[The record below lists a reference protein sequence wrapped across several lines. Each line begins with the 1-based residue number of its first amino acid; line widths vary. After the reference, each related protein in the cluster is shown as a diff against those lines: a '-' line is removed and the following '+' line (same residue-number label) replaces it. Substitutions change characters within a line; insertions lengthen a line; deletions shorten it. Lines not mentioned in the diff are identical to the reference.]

1 MTKHPIHAILLA
13 VAVAAGLASPTL
25 AGAATFTFLNLDG
38 PNEGFNDPTPV
49 APVGDNPGTTLG
61 QQRKNVFK
69 LAFATWGAI
78 LPSNV
83 AIRVEARFDPLTPCD
98 ATSGVLGQAGAITIA
113 SDFPGAPIANTW
125 FPIALANKIAG
136 FDLSTSANDISAQF
150 NSSVDNSTCLGS
162 AGWYYGFDHNE
173 GTNIDLL
180 AVVLHE
186 LGHGLGFQTFTNLST
201 GAFLN
206 GRPDM
211 YARRILD
218 DGLGLHWDQLSNG
231 QRAVSALN
239 TGKLVWDGTFVTHAA
254 PQFLGPATVV
264 RIVSPASLAGEKD
277 FGSADFGPRP
287 PSPPISAQVILA
299 KDSTSPTS
307 DGCEALTNTAQIAG
321 RIALIDRGICSFT
334 QKAERA
340 QAAGAIAVI
349 IANNVSGPP
358 PQLTGSDPAITI
370 PVVSITQTDA
380 GLIENQLSLGATVTA
395 TIGVDPTHLAGAD
408 SQGRVKLYAPSP
420 LELGSSVSHWD
431 VTATPSLLMEPF
443 ITPALADVDLTQH
456 LLIDLGWLSGVSG
469 VEVDPPSAAPRP
481 FSAPNPF
488 SGATSIHFGLSS
500 PGSISVE
507 VFDARGAL
515 VKRMP
520 DAWHPA
526 GPQTVR
532 WDGTDTSGRRAPAG
546 VYYWRVVGGQ
556 VRETGRMVRV
566 E

>member
-1 MTKHPIHAILLA
+1 MTKHPIRAILLA
-13 VAVAAGLASPTL
+13 VAMAAGLASPTL

-49 APVGDNPGTTLG
+49 APVGNNPGTTLG
-61 QQRKNVFK
+61 QQRQNVFK
-69 LAFATWGAI
+69 QAFATWGEI

-83 AIRVEARFDPLTPCD
+83 AIRVEARFDALTPCD

-113 SDFPGAPIANTW
+113 SDFPGTPIPNTW
-125 FPIALANKIAG
+125 FPIALANKLAG

-206 GRPDM
+206 GRPDV

-218 DGLGLHWDQLSNG
+218 DGLGLHWDQVSDG
-231 QRAVSALN
+231 QRAASALN
-239 TGKLVWDGTFVTHAA
+239 TGKLVWDGTFVTSAA
-254 PQFLGPATVV
+254 RQFLGPATIV

-277 FGSADFGPRP
+277 FGTADFGPPP

-299 KDSTSPTS
+299 KDSTVPTS
-307 DGCEALTNTAQIAG
+307 DGCEALTNAAQIAG
-321 RIALIDRGICSFT
+321 KIALVDRGTCSFT

-349 IANNVSGPP
+349 IGNNVSGPA
-358 PQLTGSDPAITI
+358 PQMTGTDPTITI

-395 TIGVDPTHLAGAD
+395 TIGVDPTRLAGAD

-456 LLIDLGWLSGVSG
+456 LLIDLGWLRGVSG
-469 VEVDPPSAAPRP
+469 VEVDPPPAAPRA
-481 FSAPNPF
+481 FNAPNPF

-520 DAWHPA
+520 EAWHPA
-526 GPQTVR
+526 GLQTLP
-532 WDGTDTSGRRAPAG
+532 WDGTDTIGRRAPAG
-546 VYYWRVVGGQ
+546 VYYWRVVGGN
-556 VRETGRMVRV
+556 VREAGRMVRV